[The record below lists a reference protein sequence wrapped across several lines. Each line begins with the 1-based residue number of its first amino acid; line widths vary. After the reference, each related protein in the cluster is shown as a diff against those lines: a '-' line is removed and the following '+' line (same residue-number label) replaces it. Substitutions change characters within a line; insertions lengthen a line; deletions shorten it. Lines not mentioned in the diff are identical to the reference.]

1 MPFLDTTPERR
12 PSKRPIPVAIMLL
25 SFASMFY
32 LTWESVQAVNWK
44 VVNSQGQIT
53 PKHLGLVP
61 DIEIDDEDV
70 AKSSVMAAV
79 MEEDDSDLQR
89 DPFAGI

>member
-1 MPFLDTTPERR
+1 
-12 PSKRPIPVAIMLL
+12 
-25 SFASMFY
+25 MFY

-61 DIEIDDEDV
+61 DIEID
-70 AKSSVMAAV
+70 
-79 MEEDDSDLQR
+79 EESEGN
-89 DPFAGI
+89 F